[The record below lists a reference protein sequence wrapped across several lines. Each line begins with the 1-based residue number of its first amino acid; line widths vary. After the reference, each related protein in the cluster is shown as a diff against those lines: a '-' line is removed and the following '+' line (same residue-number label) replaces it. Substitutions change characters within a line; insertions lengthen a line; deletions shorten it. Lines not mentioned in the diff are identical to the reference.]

1 MCLLRPKPTFRHR
14 NPSRL
19 LLSTSF
25 DNGARRF
32 GHSCRKLPLHVVECD
47 HTHGLCVHLSAL
59 RAKKRIAAAP
69 SPVLV
74 VVHITAAHVLRVR
87 HRTACSVQSMRTSS
101 EAGPHTVG
109 HLLLSRNSRLSSATA
124 VPARTRCT
132 ILPWGTE
139 GPETRRGVSA
149 ARSRARRA
157 TGHGRSKMHCKG
169 CTWPCMGK

>member
-101 EAGPHTVG
+101 EAGPHAVG
-109 HLLLSRNSRLSSATA
+109 HLLGCQPSASWPTA
-124 VPARTRCT
+124 VANIDRTSGDSPRCCRTHATRNRSTARK
-132 ILPWGTE
+132 ID
-139 GPETRRGVSA
+139 
-149 ARSRARRA
+149 
-157 TGHGRSKMHCKG
+157 
-169 CTWPCMGK
+169 